1 MALAHTVDVDN
12 GWTPSRQESLDGTLK
27 AVRTALALDPS
38 DGQAHLT
45 LGIYYMCVGDMDR
58 AAAEHD
64 KALSLNPNDADALL
78 MSAWDMPFFGRPEQA
93 AELADRAVRLN
104 PNYPEW
110 YNTGL
115 LLAFFYSGQYE
126 RALAVT
132 RSTLNANMWDYVHRP
147 LTYAELG
154 RKTEA
159 ASAVSEL
166 LNRNPDYSAEFWLS
180 NVGAFAR
187 DVELNRFLDANRKAG
202 LPVCATEAQ
211 LTKYREMTRLPQ
223 CEQQRLKS

>member
-1 MALAHTVDVDN
+1 
-12 GWTPSRQESLDGTLK
+12 
-27 AVRTALALDPS
+27 
-38 DGQAHLT
+38 
-45 LGIYYMCVGDMDR
+45 MDR
-58 AAAEHD
+58 SR
-64 KALSLNPNDADALL
+64 LQSWQSGP
-78 MSAWDMPFFGRPEQA
+78 
-93 AELADRAVRLN
+93 VRLN

-110 YNTGL
+110 YNIGL

-159 ASAVSEL
+159 ASAASAADL
-166 LNRNPDYSAEFWLS
+166 MRNPDYSAELWLS

-187 DVELNRFLDANRKAG
+187 DVELNHFL
-202 LPVCATEAQ
+202 
-211 LTKYREMTRLPQ
+211 
-223 CEQQRLKS
+223 EQQP